1 MNEKEYFEEKKLA
14 NDLQFDLNMF
24 ASVPCNEACKI
35 CNGIGPAAFPQIFIN
50 ALNKLHPS
58 LKPVADNHDMGFHF
72 GSGTQKD
79 FKEVN
84 DAFYSNG
91 CKVAKWRYKAYD
103 PRRYIVIFDAWK
115 FSRACQNKFGWAAYT
130 AAIRQRKEGQQVNV

>member
-1 MNEKEYFEEKKLA
+1 MNEIEYYEEKRLA
-14 NDLQFDLNMF
+14 EELGFVMNMF
-24 ASVPCNEACKI
+24 RCVQCAEACKI

-58 LKPVADNHDMGFHF
+58 LKPVADNHDLGFHF

-84 DAFYSNG
+84 DAFYENG

-103 PRRYIVIFDAWK
+103 PRRYIVMFDAWK
-115 FSRACQNKFGWAAYT
+115 FSRACQTKFGWDAYT